1 RADEANLVDALRTG
15 GKAVLSLV
23 GVEGDR
29 IVGHIFFS
37 PVRIESDDGIAPA
50 VGLAPMAV
58 VPARQRRGIG
68 SRLVRAGLD
77 ECRNAGYNYV
87 VVLEHPTYYPRLGR
101 QHRPCG
107 ADPDGLSRGMHSV
120 PSAVGPGRDTMT
132 ALVGHGR
139 GGTPHRARPGP
150 GWHAPGVSCAA
161 LDHLRRRL
169 RQRTVLAA

>member
-1 RADEANLVDALRTG
+1 MLLIRPERPEDIEAIRQVNEQAFGRADEANLVDALRTG

-37 PVRIESDDGIAPA
+37 PVTIESDDGIVPA

-58 VPARQRRGIG
+58 VPARQRRGMG

-87 VVLEHPTYYPRLGR
+87 VVLGHPTYYPRFGFVPTR
-101 QHRPCG
+101 QYG
-107 ADPDGLSRGMHSV
+107 ITSEYKVPDEALMIL
-120 PSAVGPGRDTMT
+120 AWPGGVLR
-132 ALVGHGR
+132 HR
-139 GGTPHRARPGP
+139 GGLVRYEPEF
-150 GWHAPGVSCAA
+150 
-161 LDHLRRRL
+161 
-169 RQRTVLAA
+169 RQL

>member
-1 RADEANLVDALRTG
+1 MLLIRPERPEDIEAIRRVNEQAFGRADEANLVDALRTA

-37 PVRIESDDGIAPA
+37 PVTIESDDGIVPA

-87 VVLEHPTYYPRLGR
+87 VVLGHPTYYPRFGFVPAR
-101 QHRPCG
+101 QYG
-107 ADPDGLSRGMHSV
+107 ITSEDKVPDEAFMVLAWHGGMLRH
-120 PSAVGPGRDTMT
+120 
-132 ALVGHGR
+132 R
-139 GGTPHRARPGP
+139 GGLARYEPEF
-150 GWHAPGVSCAA
+150 
-161 LDHLRRRL
+161 
-169 RQRTVLAA
+169 RQL